1 MDKISA
7 VIITYNEEKNIR
19 RCLNSLIGVA
29 DEIIVLDSYSSDK
42 TKTICEEFEV
52 KFIESAWKGYSQSKN
67 IANAHASNAYILS
80 VDADEELSEA
90 LKESILKAKERGLN
104 GAYSFNRLSNY
115 MGRWIRHG
123 DWYPDR
129 KMRIWNKNEGSWKG
143 EIHEKVE
150 FPVNVSIKHLK
161 GDLNHYSYYSISE
174 HIEQINKYST
184 LSAEE
189 LYRKKKKVGFI
200 KIILS
205 PWSQFFTSFVIKLGF
220 LDGYKGFAISLITS
234 FGSYL
239 KYAKLRAKY

>member
-7 VIITYNEEKNIR
+7 VIITYNEEKNIQ
-19 RCLNSLIGVA
+19 RCLSSLIGVA

-42 TKTICEEFEV
+42 TKTICEEFGV

-67 IANAHASNAYILS
+67 TANAHASNDYILS
-80 VDADEELSEA
+80 VDADEELSEV
-90 LKESILKAKERGLN
+90 LKGSIHKAKETGLN

-115 MGRWIRHG
+115 MGSWIKHG
-123 DWYPDR
+123 DWYPD
-129 KMRIWNKNEGSWKG
+129 KKIRIWNKNEGSWKG

-150 FPVNVSIKHLK
+150 FTVNVSVKHLK

-189 LYRKKKKVGFI
+189 LYRKQKKVGFL
-200 KIILS
+200 KIVLS